1 MRLGRGKGVTA
12 LAFAVVASTFGAA
25 PAAVA
30 AAPGPA
36 ASADDRETAG
46 SGVPAVW
53 PRPQS
58 LRANGT
64 AVTVTD
70 EVVLVTRLPDASGA
84 ARSLSPADSYVPGTP
99 LTPYAPGVSVA
110 AYAPDSDLDL
120 DPYALEALRALLRR
134 AYARTITTARDGD
147 ALPAHALVV
156 RLGTEPADT
165 GRAGAGSF
173 TGARAASGSLE
184 RALTALGAAPRADLP
199 SGGYRLAV
207 GRTDGR
213 DTVALAGVGED
224 GLFHAV
230 QTLGRLLGADRR
242 IAGAVVR
249 DWPGTAVRG
258 VTEGFYGSPW
268 TPEQRLAQLDFMGR
282 TKQNRYVYAPGD
294 DLFRQARWREPY
306 PAGERA
312 RFRDLAERARRNH
325 VTLTWAVA
333 PGQAMCFSSDADVKA
348 LTRKLDAMWA
358 LGFRAFQLQ
367 FQDVSYTEW
376 HCGADADAFGSGS
389 EAAAKAQARVANA
402 VARHL
407 AARHPDVAALSLMP
421 TEYYEDGSTDYRRKL
436 AGALDKDVEVVW
448 TGIGVV
454 PKTITGG
461 ELARTR
467 SVFGSHPLVTM
478 DNYPVNDYAQDR
490 VFLGPYQ
497 GRDPAVA
504 TGSAALLANAMP
516 QAEASR
522 IPLFTA
528 ADYAWNPRDYRPQE
542 SWEAAIEDLA
552 GGDARSA
559 DALRALA
566 WNEASSVLGGEESA
580 YLRPL
585 METFW
590 QARTTT
596 DRAAGE
602 RAAERLRAAF
612 AVMRETPERLAYRPV
627 APEVKPWTEQLARY
641 GEAGETA
648 VALLEAQSDDDATAA
663 WTAYRAL
670 NGLRAKLAASEV
682 TVGTGVLDPFL
693 TRARTAYEKWAGI
706 DDESSAYHDA
716 PKGHGAAGDGGAKTG
731 DPGTAETGGGDGGA
745 ADGDGTAPG
754 DGTTG
759 DGGQDGSVVLF
770 PRTRT
775 LTDVSVLTDPGVAGF
790 VEAYVPGEGWRYLGA
805 LAAGGATELGA
816 AEIGAAG
823 VRVDALRVVGPTRS
837 QVRHLVPWFA
847 DTPAAA
853 LDLARSTADVEI
865 GGTERITARL
875 TSLRPT
881 GVSGELT
888 ARAPEGIEVKV
899 SRPSPTLARGAVVDS
914 VVEVTVPA
922 GTPSGTYEVTVAF
935 GSQTR
940 TLTVRAFP
948 RTAGPDLAR
957 TAAASSSADE
967 TPDFPASAANDGD
980 PATRWSSPV
989 DDGAWWQVQFAE
1001 LGAPRPARADLAG
1014 RAPVRVPRPGL
1025 RRRPRVAHRDD
1036 RERQPRRPG
1045 VPPLRRE
1052 RRPLPARPGDAAATA
1067 YGYSLWSA
1075 EAYGVAEAAAWAGIR
1090 RTVNRRGRSG
1100 R

>member
-12 LAFAVVASTFGAA
+12 LAFAVVASTFGTV

-30 AAPGPA
+30 ATHGPA
-36 ASADDRETAG
+36 ASADDRESAG
-46 SGVPAVW
+46 SQVPAVW

-58 LRANGT
+58 LRANGP

-70 EVVLVTRLPDASGA
+70 EVVLVTPAPGTSA
-84 ARSLSPADSYVPGTP
+84 ARPVSPAGSYAPGTP
-99 LTPYAPGVSVA
+99 LTPYAPGVSVD
-110 AYAPDSDLDL
+110 AYTPDSDL

-134 AYARTITTARDGD
+134 AGARTITTARDGD

-207 GRTDGR
+207 GRADGR

-230 QTLGRLLGADRR
+230 QTLGRLLGAGRR
-242 IAGAVVR
+242 IAGVVVR

-376 HCGADADAFGSGS
+376 HCGADADAFGSGPG
-389 EAAAKAQARVANA
+389 AAAKAQARVANA

-407 AARHPDVAALSLMP
+407 AARHPDVAPLSLMP
-421 TEYYEDGSTDYRRKL
+421 TEFYEDGSTDYRQEL
-436 AGALDKDVEVVW
+436 ASALDRHVEVAW

-454 PKTITGG
+454 PRTITGG

-478 DNYPVNDYAQDR
+478 DNYPVNDDAQDR
-490 VFLGPYQ
+490 IFLGPYQ

-522 IPLFTA
+522 IPLFTT

-552 GGDARSA
+552 GADARGA

-566 WNEASSVLGGEESA
+566 GNEASSVLGGQESA

-585 METFW
+585 MEAFW

-612 AVMRETPERLAYRPV
+612 AVMRETPERLAGRPV
-627 APEVKPWTEQLARY
+627 ATEVQPWTEQLARY

-670 NGLRAKLAASEV
+670 NRLRAGLAASEV

-706 DDESSAYHDA
+706 DDESSAGHDA
-716 PKGHGAAGDGGAKTG
+716 PKGHGAAGDGGTGTG
-731 DPGTAETGGGDGGA
+731 DPGTADSGGGDGGA

-759 DGGQDGSVVLF
+759 DGTGQDGRVVPL
-770 PRTRT
+770 PSTRT
-775 LTDVSVLTDPGVAGF
+775 LTDVSVLTDPGVTGF

-823 VRVDALRVVGPTRS
+823 VRVDALRVVGPGRS

-888 ARAPEGIEVKV
+888 ARAPEGIKAKV

-914 VVEVTVPA
+914 LVEVTVPA

-989 DDGAWWQVQFAE
+989 DDGAWWQVRFAE
-1001 LGAPRPARADLAG
+1001 PARLGRLVLTWQDAHPSAYRVQVSADG
-1014 RAPVRVPRPGL
+1014 RVWRTATTVNDSRGGRESLRFDESDVRYL
-1025 RRRPRVAHRDD
+1025 RVQGMRR
-1036 RERQPRRPG
+1036 
-1045 VPPLRRE
+1045 
-1052 RRPLPARPGDAAATA
+1052 ATA

-1075 EAYGVAEAAAWAGIR
+1075 EAYAVAETAG
-1090 RTVNRRGRSG
+1090 GQESG
-1100 R
+1100 TP